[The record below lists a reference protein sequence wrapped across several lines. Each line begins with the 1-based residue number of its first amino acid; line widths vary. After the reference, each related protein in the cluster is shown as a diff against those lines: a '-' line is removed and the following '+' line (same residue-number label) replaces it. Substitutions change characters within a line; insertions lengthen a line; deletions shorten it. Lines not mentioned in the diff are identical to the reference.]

1 MNRLFDEM
9 KNKKTKMKGEPC
21 SISEDS
27 LIIHCSK
34 CELVPEAGS
43 EECFRCMVDRMS
55 RYGSADRII
64 LRTEKDLEVS
74 GRSNTVIKNISSL
87 KRWTTS
93 GELMDHACRK
103 CSQNRLAVMNV
114 VWKDF
119 PHLEFFKAKQM
130 LNPSDGDDKCSR
142 CMRAS
147 VAAIDQLEKDML
159 TITGRMKG

>member
-1 MNRLFDEM
+1 MNRFFNEM
-9 KNKKTKMKGEPC
+9 KDKKTKKKEEPC
-21 SISEDS
+21 SIIRDS
-27 LIIHCSK
+27 LIIDCSK

-43 EECFRCMVDRMS
+43 NECFRCMVDRMS

-64 LRTEKDLEVS
+64 LRTGRDLEVS
-74 GRSNTVIKNISSL
+74 GRSSAVIKNISSL

-93 GELMDHACRK
+93 GEMMDRACRK

-119 PHLEFFKAKQM
+119 PCMEFTKAKQM
-130 LNPSDGDDKCSR
+130 LTLSDADDKCSR

-147 VAAIDQLEKDML
+147 VAAIEQLEEDMHA
-159 TITGRMKG
+159 ITRRMR